1 MRPADERDLSQPH
14 VRRELIAHLSELQ
27 AGDPRP
33 LWKPQCERGFVADID
48 QVFHFFFDDHD
59 FDGSD
64 VGVSLLDQDEVQAI
78 ESLKIALEALL
89 AAVGDAGDDDFVE
102 HPLWPVVRRA
112 AAEAHSRL
120 AQAL

>member
-1 MRPADERDLSQPH
+1 
-14 VRRELIAHLSELQ
+14 
-27 AGDPRP
+27 
-33 LWKPQCERGFVADID
+33 VADID

-64 VGVSLLDQDEVQAI
+64 VGVTLLNQEEVQAVQ
-78 ESLKIALEALL
+78 SVKIALEVLL
-89 AAVGDAGDDDFVE
+89 VAVGDAGGDDFVE

-120 AQAL
+120 AWSALTSACHP